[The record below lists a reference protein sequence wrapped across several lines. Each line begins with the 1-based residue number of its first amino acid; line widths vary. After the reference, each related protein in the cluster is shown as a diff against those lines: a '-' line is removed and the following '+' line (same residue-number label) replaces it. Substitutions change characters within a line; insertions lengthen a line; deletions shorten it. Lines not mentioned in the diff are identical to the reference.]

1 VLDQPLAADLEGL
14 FRTRRPA
21 LVGAVAAITGN
32 RDLAADAVDE
42 AFARAFAR
50 RARVEAMTSPSAWIL
65 TVALNHVR
73 RAQRRGVRRR
83 QAEERSAGRAGRPW
97 IEPDDPRHELW
108 AAVAAL
114 PPRERTAVALRYLAD
129 LTEPQIADVMGI
141 APGTVGA
148 SLTSARR
155 KLAAALAPR
164 TPPGEDDHA

>member
-1 VLDQPLAADLEGL
+1 
-14 FRTRRPA
+14 
-21 LVGAVAAITGN
+21 
-32 RDLAADAVDE
+32 VDE

-50 RARVEAMTSPSAWIL
+50 RARVEAMASPSAWIL
-65 TVALNHVR
+65 TVALNHGR
-73 RAQRRGVRRR
+73 KTQRRGVRRR
-83 QAEERSAGRAGRPW
+83 QAEARSAGTAGRLW

-141 APGTVGA
+141 ATGTVGA

-164 TPPGEDDHA
+164 TPNGEDDHA